1 MTAVVI
7 GSLNH
12 KSPLALA
19 EQAIAAIAAR
29 TKTARARYAV
39 CIDLA
44 GRVTINR
51 ACDTS
56 PRFIVAV
63 ATRKSCPDW
72 LEGELKSEWGDRNA

>member
-12 KSPLALA
+12 KTPLALA
-19 EQAIAAIAAR
+19 EQAIAAMAERSRSA
-29 TKTARARYAV
+29 KAKFAV

-44 GRVTINR
+44 GRVTIGR

-56 PRFIVAV
+56 PRLIVAV
-63 ATRKSCPDW
+63 ANRKSCPDW
-72 LEGELKSEWGDRNA
+72 LEGEIKHEWGSRNE